1 MWGSRIGD
9 HAVSWTGQR
18 QSKWYPATVRS
29 RRSATGSAADIVGG
43 WLWRRLVE
51 AQIIASY
58 WAAAS

>member
-18 QSKWYPATVRS
+18 QSKWYPATVRG

-43 WLWRRLVE
+43 YGGGWLKLR
-51 AQIIASY
+51 
-58 WAAAS
+58 